1 MTPAVAVG
9 ICFGIT
15 GTVVTLCFWMLHDA
29 DKRMEIGDELLSQA
43 DARAARLQATVNEQ
57 AQVIEPLRAH
67 LADTSDGWVTYQ
79 RSRGYRAPTAVQVIK
94 VWEN

>member
-9 ICFGIT
+9 LCLGIT

-29 DKRMEIGDELLSQA
+29 DKRAEVGEELLRQA

-57 AQVIEPLRAH
+57 VTVIEALRAH

-79 RSRGYRAPTAVQVIK
+79 RSRDYRAPTAVQVIR

>member
-9 ICFGIT
+9 LCFGIT
-15 GTVVTLCFWMLHDA
+15 GTVVTMCFWLLRDVYN
-29 DKRMEIGDELLSQA
+29 RIEIGEELLGQA
-43 DARAARLQATVNEQ
+43 DARAAHLQATVNEQ
-57 AQVIEPLRAH
+57 ATVIDALRAH

-79 RSRGYRAPTAVQVIK
+79 RSRGYRAPTAVQVIR

>member
-1 MTPAVAVG
+1 MTPAVG
-9 ICFGIT
+9 LCFGII
-15 GTVVTLCFWMLHDA
+15 GTVVVLCFWMLHDA
-29 DKRMEIGDELLSQA
+29 DKRQEISEDLLSQA
-43 DARAARLQATVNEQ
+43 DARVARLQAAVDEQ
-57 AQVIEPLRAH
+57 AQVIDALRAH

>member
-9 ICFGIT
+9 VCMGIA
-15 GTVVTLCFWMLHDA
+15 GLVVALCAWQVRDA
-29 DKRMEIGDELLSQA
+29 EKRLEIGDELLSQA

-57 AQVIEPLRAH
+57 AQVIEQLRAH

-79 RSRGYRAPTAVQVIK
+79 RSRNYRAPTAVQVIK